1 MADTNVDPGLQR
13 AIARSKVDPADEP
26 SVGWGWHGDAPA
38 VFQAAGWFFTVLV
51 FAYLIGNH
59 EGNVENLWILGI
71 GAALVFLLIRY
82 NIDTRKE
89 RKRRI

>member
-1 MADTNVDPGLQR
+1 MADTNVDPGLER

-26 SVGWGWHGDAPA
+26 SVGWGWHGEAPA
-38 VFQAAGWFFTVLV
+38 FFQVIGWLFTIML

-71 GAALVFLLIRY
+71 GFALVFLLVKW
-82 NIDTRKE
+82 NIDLRKE
-89 RKRRI
+89 RKRRL